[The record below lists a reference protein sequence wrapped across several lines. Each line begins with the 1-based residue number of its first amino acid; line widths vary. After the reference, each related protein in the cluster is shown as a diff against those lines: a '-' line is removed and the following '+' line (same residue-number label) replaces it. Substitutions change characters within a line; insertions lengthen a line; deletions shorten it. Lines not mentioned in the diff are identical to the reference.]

1 MYALAAGVAG
11 VGTLALVQP
20 AEAKIVY
27 TKADHKIGPVTINKI
42 DLNHDG
48 ITDFTI
54 LDSLGSQFGDL
65 RIQAP
70 SGNSVVGQELV
81 QRTVGAVDLPAGAK
95 IPANKANKRFYSG
108 TLIMAE
114 SESFETGTS
123 VFGSWVNV
131 RRRYLGLEFR
141 IKGRVHYGW
150 ARLNVSC
157 ADFKCT
163 GLLTGY
169 AYETIPNKAIII
181 GATEESGVDEASP
194 ATLNEPDVQPAS
206 LGLLAMGS
214 PALSVWRREESL
226 GAVP

>member
-1 MYALAAGVAG
+1 VWRAWELWHWCS
-11 VGTLALVQP
+11 QP
-20 AEAKIVY
+20 EAKIVY
-27 TKADHKIGPVTINKI
+27 TKADHKIGPESLYNL

-81 QRTVGAVDLPAGAK
+81 QRTIGAVDLPAGAK
-95 IPANKANKRFYSG
+95 IPANKKFYPG

-114 SESFETGTS
+114 SESFRSTHGKS
-123 VFGSWVNV
+123 VFGLWVNV
-131 RRRYLGLEFR
+131 RGRYLGLKFR
-141 IKGRVHYGW
+141 IKGKLHYGW

-157 ADFKCT
+157 ADYQCT

-169 AYETIPNKAIII
+169 AYETIPNKAIIA
-181 GATEESGVDEASP
+181 GATEESGVDEANP
-194 ATLNEPDVQPAS
+194 ATLNEPALQPAS

-214 PALSVWRREESL
+214 PTLSVWRREESL
-226 GAVP
+226 GVAP